1 MGDGAATL
9 LSTAGYDGE
18 DRISALHDDLLR
30 HIISRLP
37 VTDAARTASLG
48 PRWRHL
54 WRSTPLVLDDAHL
67 PEPSRAASVLRVLAD
82 HPGPFRAVLLTD
94 CRPASLNRELA
105 HWPRLL
111 AAKGTQE
118 LALFNRHVYP
128 HLPAD
133 ILRCSSL
140 QRLSLSWWKFPVA
153 LSRSADVFLP
163 HLRKLDMISIS
174 MTEHDLDY
182 LLAASP
188 VLQTLTLARN
198 SPKRVHLR
206 SQSLR
211 CVLLGLSTMEKFAVM
226 DAPLLER
233 LILLEPSI
241 AGCDRVRIKIA
252 CAPSLRV
259 LGYLEPRVHKLQIGN
274 NVIEP
279 DTMASRCAVV
289 PGVRI
294 LALKVNFR
302 IFSEVKT
309 LASFLRCFPNISI
322 LHIESTLHAPSS
334 TAYQPT
340 WEHHA
345 KFWEE
350 VSAVKCW
357 KSRVKR
363 MVFHKFRGNQKEFE
377 FLKFIAS
384 DAQELESLLLVPLEE
399 NFPSAVEVNEMIDR
413 FGCPQFR
420 AWASKVLLVSPKVD
434 GAWNLQKAL
443 DLTID
448 DPFLRCYARFNS
460 LYVHMI
466 APSLLGNT
474 CL

>member
-1 MGDGAATL
+1 MGDGAAAL
-9 LSTAGYDGE
+9 LSAAGYDGE
-18 DRISALHDDLLR
+18 DRISALHEDLLR
-30 HIISRLP
+30 QIISRLP
-37 VTDAARTASLG
+37 VTDAARTAVLAS
-48 PRWRHL
+48 RWRHL

-67 PEPSRAASVLRVLAD
+67 PEPARAASVVRVLAD

-94 CRPASLNRELA
+94 CRPAYLNRELA

-118 LALFNRHVYP
+118 LALFNKYYVYAR
-128 HLPAD
+128 LPAD
-133 ILRCSSL
+133 ILRSSSP
-140 QRLSLSWWKFPVA
+140 QCLSLSLWRFPVA
-153 LSRSADVFLP
+153 LSRSADAFLP
-163 HLRKLDMISIS
+163 HLRKLDMTSIG
-174 MTEHDLDY
+174 MAEHDLDY

-188 VLQTLTLARN
+188 VLHTLTLARN

-211 CVLLGLSTMEKFAVM
+211 CVLVGVSTMEKFAVM

-233 LILLEPSI
+233 LIILEPPI
-241 AGCDRVRIKIA
+241 AGCDCVRINIA
-252 CAPSLRV
+252 CAPNLRV
-259 LGYLEPRVHKLQIGN
+259 LGYLEPRVHKLQIGDS
-274 NVIEP
+274 VVET
-279 DTMASRCAVV
+279 DTMTSRCAVV

-302 IFSEVKT
+302 ILSEVKM
-309 LASFLRCFPNISI
+309 LASFLGCFPNISI
-322 LHIESTLHAPSS
+322 LHIESALHAPSS

-350 VSAVKCW
+350 VSAVRCW
-357 KSRVKR
+357 KSRVKK

-377 FLKFIAS
+377 FLKFIAR
-384 DAQELESLLLVPLEE
+384 DAQELESLLLVPFDEKIT
-399 NFPSAVEVNEMIDR
+399 SAVEVNEIIDR
-413 FGCPQFR
+413 CGCPQFR

-443 DLTID
+443 DLAID
-448 DPFLRCYARFNS
+448 DPFLRC
-460 LYVHMI
+460 
-466 APSLLGNT
+466 
-474 CL
+474 

>member
-1 MGDGAATL
+1 MSDGAATL

-18 DRISALHDDLLR
+18 GRISDLHDDLLR
-30 HIISRLP
+30 QIVSRLP
-37 VTDAARTASLG
+37 VTDAACTAVLAS
-48 PRWRHL
+48 RWRHL

-67 PEPSRAASVLRVLAD
+67 PKPTRAASVVRVLAD

-94 CRPASLNRELA
+94 CRPASLDRELPE
-105 HWPRLL
+105 WPRLL

-118 LALFNRHVYP
+118 LALFNKHV
-128 HLPAD
+128 HSRLPAD

-140 QRLSLSWWKFPVA
+140 QFLSLSFWRFPGD
-153 LSRSADVFLP
+153 LSRSADAFLP
-163 HLRKLDMISIS
+163 HLRKLDMIGIS

-188 VLQTLTLARN
+188 VLQTLTLALN

-211 CVLLGLSTMEKFAVM
+211 CVLVGLSTMEKFVAMEKFAVM

-241 AGCDRVRIKIA
+241 ARCDRVRIKIA

-259 LGYLEPRVHKLQIGN
+259 LGYLEPRVHKLQIGD
-274 NVIEP
+274 NVIGP
-279 DTMASRCAVV
+279 DTMTSRCAVV

-302 IFSEVKT
+302 ILSEVKM
-309 LASFLRCFPNISI
+309 LASFLRCFPNIST
-322 LHIESTLHAPSS
+322 LHIESALHARSS
-334 TAYQPT
+334 IAYQPT

-350 VSAVKCW
+350 VTAVKCW

-363 MVFHKFRGNQKEFE
+363 IVFHKFRGNQKEFE
-377 FLKFIAS
+377 FLKFIAG
-384 DAQELESLLLVPLEE
+384 DAQELESLLLVPLDE
-399 NFPSAVEVNEMIDR
+399 NFTSAVEVNEMIDR
-413 FGCPQFR
+413 SGCPQFR
-420 AWASKVLLVSPKVD
+420 AWASKVLLV
-434 GAWNLQKAL
+434 
-443 DLTID
+443 
-448 DPFLRCYARFNS
+448 
-460 LYVHMI
+460 
-466 APSLLGNT
+466 
-474 CL
+474 

>member
-1 MGDGAATL
+1 MGDGAAAL
-9 LSTAGYDGE
+9 LSAAGYDGE

-30 HIISRLP
+30 QIISRLP
-37 VTDAARTASLG
+37 VTDAARTAVLAS
-48 PRWRHL
+48 RWRHL

-67 PEPSRAASVLRVLAD
+67 PEPTRASSVVRVLSD

-94 CRPASLNRELA
+94 CRPAYLNRELA

-118 LALFNRHVYP
+118 LALFNKYYVYAR
-128 HLPAD
+128 LPAD
-133 ILRCSSL
+133 ILRSSSL
-140 QRLSLSWWKFPVA
+140 QCLSLSLWRFPVA
-153 LSRSADVFLP
+153 LSRSADAFLP
-163 HLRKLDMISIS
+163 HLRKLDMTSIG
-174 MTEHDLDY
+174 MTEHDLDC

-188 VLQTLTLARN
+188 VLHTLTLARN

-211 CVLLGLSTMEKFAVM
+211 CVLVGVSTMEKFAVM

-233 LILLEPSI
+233 LIILEPPI
-241 AGCDRVRIKIA
+241 AGCDCVRINIA
-252 CAPSLRV
+252 CAPNLRV
-259 LGYLEPRVHKLQIGN
+259 LGYLEPRVHKLQIGD
-274 NVIEP
+274 NVIECMTFQP
-279 DTMASRCAVV
+279 DTMTSRCAVV
-289 PGVRI
+289 PSVRI

-302 IFSEVKT
+302 IFSKVKM
-309 LASFLRCFPNISI
+309 LASFLGCFPNISI
-322 LHIESTLHAPSS
+322 PHIESALHAPST

-350 VSAVKCW
+350 ISAVRCW

-377 FLKFIAS
+377 FLKFIAR
-384 DAQELESLLLVPLEE
+384 DAQELESLLLVPFDEK
-399 NFPSAVEVNEMIDR
+399 FTSAVEVNEIIDR
-413 FGCPQFR
+413 CRCPQFQ

-448 DPFLRCYARFNS
+448 DPFLRC
-460 LYVHMI
+460 
-466 APSLLGNT
+466 
-474 CL
+474 